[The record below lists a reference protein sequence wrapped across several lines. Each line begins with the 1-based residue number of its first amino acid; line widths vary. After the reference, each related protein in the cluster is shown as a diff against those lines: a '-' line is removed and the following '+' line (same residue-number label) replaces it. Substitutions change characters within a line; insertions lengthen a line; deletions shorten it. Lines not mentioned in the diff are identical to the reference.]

1 MILTPI
7 EPQDLPAILAAFA
20 AALPRGTGTRDG
32 VARAAFARIARAPR
46 AALSAAQEDDARAAA
61 VALAHRFG
69 IATLDEEPARA
80 FSWNGN
86 VVRTRSEPSVL
97 LHEIAHWQICPP
109 ARRDLPDF
117 GLGAGP
123 ETGRKDEADLAR
135 ATDLA
140 LQEREEAMASLLGIL
155 WEAEMGL
162 PAIAAFTEQN
172 WLEKYDRPGTPG
184 YFATVIGWLFD
195 AGLIDPQAR
204 PAAVEALTVR

>member
-7 EPQDLPAILAAFA
+7 EPQDLPAILAAFD
-20 AALPRGTGTRDG
+20 AALPRGNETRDA
-32 VARAAFARIARAPR
+32 VARAAFARIAGAPR
-46 AALSAAQEDDARAAA
+46 APLSAAQEDDARAAA

-80 FSWNGN
+80 FSWDGN

-109 ARRDLPDF
+109 ARHPLPDF

-123 ETGRKDEADLAR
+123 ETGRKHEADAAR

-140 LQEREEAMASLLGIL
+140 TQEREEARASLLGIL
-155 WEAEMGL
+155 WEAELGL
-162 PAIAAFTEQN
+162 PAVPAFAEQN

-184 YFATVIGWLFD
+184 YFATVIGWLYD
-195 AGLIDPQAR
+195 AGLIDGQGGPR
-204 PAAVEALTVR
+204 PSKR